1 MHVWICQEKGS
12 KDARNYTIY
21 VQHIQEHVIGALK
34 KKRVLFFVKS
44 TTAQE
49 ATQETKII
57 SILKLRENTKNRI
70 IHKPNYY
77 SPNKRSY

>member
-1 MHVWICQEKGS
+1 M
-12 KDARNYTIY
+12 IY

-57 SILKLRENTKNRI
+57 SILRLRKNTKI
-70 IHKPNYY
+70 K
-77 SPNKRSY
+77 SYTNQTTSHPTKDPIRLQHHSQ